1 VWPTCRAWRPEFPTG
16 DFHTMQAPKLIII
29 GRDGI
34 LNHFREDHVKE
45 PDEWEPIEGALEA
58 VAKLNHAGWH
68 VVLAT
73 NQAGIGR
80 GLVDMAS
87 VNAVHARMMKLLAAK
102 GGRIDAVFFCPHTPE
117 EACACRKPLPGMMLD
132 IAHRYGADLKN
143 VPMVAD
149 TLRDLEAARAAGCP
163 PHLVKSGRAALVTEA
178 ELAQWELA
186 VPGTVVHDDLASFA
200 QHLLQREAALKA
212 GAGS

>member
-1 VWPTCRAWRPEFPTG
+1 MKRGNTV
-16 DFHTMQAPKLIII
+16 QAPKLIIL

-34 LNHFREDHVKE
+34 LNRFREDHVKE
-45 PDEWEPIEGALEA
+45 PAEWEPIPGALEA

-73 NQAGIGR
+73 NQSGIGR
-80 GLVDMAS
+80 GMIDMAS
-87 VNAVHARMMKLLAAK
+87 INAVHLHMNKLLTAA

-117 EACACRKPLPGMMLD
+117 DQCLCRKPMPGMM
-132 IAHRYGADLKN
+132 IEVAQRYGVDLKN

-163 PHLVKSGRAALVTEA
+163 PHLVRSGRAALVSEA
-178 ELAQWELA
+178 ELAQWSAA
-186 VPGTVVHDDLASFA
+186 VPQTTVHDDLAAFA
-200 QHLLQREAALKA
+200 RHLLQRDAAAKTNA
-212 GAGS
+212 